1 MVTFVVSIDILLYSA
16 GLLLHRSIL
25 CIRLCAVLHLADFL
39 VLESV
44 VLAWN
49 LTLCSAIFACM
60 LLFLACGLNSY
71 KKFLE
76 H

>member
-60 LLFLACGLNSY
+60 LLFPCGLNSY